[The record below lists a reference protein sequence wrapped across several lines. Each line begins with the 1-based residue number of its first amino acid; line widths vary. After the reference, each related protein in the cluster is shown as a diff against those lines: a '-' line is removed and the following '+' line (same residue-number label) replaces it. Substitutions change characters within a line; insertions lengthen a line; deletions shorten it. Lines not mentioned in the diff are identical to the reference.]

1 MILTKNS
8 FRRKPSREPWNVG
21 KKLWS
26 PSKYV
31 ASCCTVIIRGS
42 ANGTQLTHSYT
53 PVGYSWSAGTII
65 AICLVVVNIDQSSA
79 DLSGLT
85 RAEADSALRTHLRP
99 RYVERRTGREWKG
112 RKVRVYSLAC
122 GKLTRSAVTKAG
134 GRAINGVAES
144 TYQHDWWRPGILF
157 RFILNERHY

>member
-1 MILTKNS
+1 MLARNS
-8 FRRKPSREPWNVG
+8 
-21 KKLWS
+21 WS

-85 RAEADSALRTHLRP
+85 RAEADSALRTHLRT

-134 GRAINGVAES
+134 GRSMELRSQLTSMTDGVQAFSSDSFWIN
-144 TYQHDWWRPGILF
+144 DIL
-157 RFILNERHY
+157 RY

>member
-1 MILTKNS
+1 MLARNS
-8 FRRKPSREPWNVG
+8 
-21 KKLWS
+21 WS

-53 PVGYSWSAGTII
+53 PVGHSWSAGTII
-65 AICLVVVNIDQSSA
+65 VICLVVLVNIDQSSA

-85 RAEADSALRTHLRP
+85 RAEADSALRTHLRT

-112 RKVRVYSLAC
+112 GKVRVYSLAC

-134 GRAINGVAES
+134 GRSMELRNQLTSMTDGVQAFSSDSFWIN
-144 TYQHDWWRPGILF
+144 DIL
-157 RFILNERHY
+157 RY